1 MKLLNKNYIWLLPL
15 SIILFKWIL
24 IFYFYKDFDFDTK
37 IFANF
42 NDLAY
47 FPFIVSLSDFNIAPA
62 YSDYFKPTHLITF
75 PLASTIVHS
84 IFYKIFGLASYVF
97 LEIFFVIAAYFLI
110 YFFAKTTKVNGNT
123 AVLGTL
129 FFFSLPAFL
138 EYLSIFETYNLFL
151 HIKDQI
157 FNYHLFEF
165 RYPRPLVSNLFFY
178 GFLIFLL
185 KFYNSNNPTKSNYVF
200 LSILLSLIL
209 QSFIYLFI
217 LSSLCFG
224 TFLFIKVIKDKDFI
238 QKNIKNFIIFS
249 LIFILFSLPFFFQL
263 LLAEADYSAR
273 MGLFHMDHNIKKN
286 LLIKTF
292 HHFLNLKYLILVL
305 IFIIFY
311 FIFKKLDSQTIESYK
326 FYLIIFLYSVFAP
339 FIFIIISPYLIWFK
353 HFFDVKNLIFLI
365 GNFLIFI
372 FIIDLIVRRLEF
384 KKWFFSLIFVFLL
397 IINSIQ
403 YYNLIYKNKFLNND
417 YLNDFEEIIHANKLL
432 DSEEKINIFSN
443 SKLINNYYTHKK
455 QNILFPNG
463 FHVSLNDNQLE
474 ILMINSFKAVGFNQ
488 SNFKNFIQN
497 KINWRSENNIG
508 QITGYKYQFNSFY
521 TYFDLGTY
529 GESEIKFLKQN
540 KIFLS
545 ESIALSEN
553 EIKKLSTRFQNHK
566 VIPEIKPKV
575 VIFDKREN
583 YFDFTVSDDYSEIIN
598 NKSFVLYSLKK

>member
-1 MKLLNKNYIWLLPL
+1 MKLLNKKYIWLLPL
-15 SIILFKWIL
+15 SIILFKWTL
-24 IFYFYKDFDFDTK
+24 IFYFYKDFDFDIK

-47 FPFIVSLSDFNIAPA
+47 FPFIVSLSDLNLSPA

-75 PLASTIVHS
+75 PLASIIFHS

-97 LEIFFVIAAYFLI
+97 LEIFLVIAAYFLI
-110 YFFAKTTKVNGNT
+110 YLFAKTTKVNDNT

-129 FFFSLPAFL
+129 FFFSFPIFL
-138 EYLSIFETYNLFL
+138 EYLNIFETNNFFL

-165 RYPRPLVSNLFFY
+165 RYPRPLVSNLYFY
-178 GFLIFLL
+178 SFLIFLL
-185 KFYNSNNPTKSNYVF
+185 KFYNSNNPTKTNYVF

-217 LSSLCFG
+217 LSSLSLS
-224 TFLFIKVIKDKDFI
+224 TFLLIKIIKDKDFI
-238 QKNIKNFIIFS
+238 QKNIKNFIIFF
-249 LIFILFSLPFFFQL
+249 LVFIFFSLPFFFQL
-263 LLAEADYSAR
+263 LLAEVDYSAR
-273 MGLFHMDHNIKKN
+273 MGLFPIDINIKKN

-292 HHFLNLKYLILVL
+292 HHFLNLKYLILAS
-305 IFIIFY
+305 IFIAFY
-311 FIFKKLDSQTIESYK
+311 FILKKLDSKIIASYR
-326 FYLIIFLYSVFAP
+326 FYIIIFLYSVLAP

-365 GNFLIFI
+365 GTFLIFI
-372 FIIDLIVRRLEF
+372 FMIDLIIRKLDF
-384 KKWFFSLIFVFLL
+384 QKWFFSLIFVFLL
-397 IINSIQ
+397 IINSIH
-403 YYNLIYKNKFLNND
+403 YYNLIYKKNLLNND
-417 YLNDFEEIIHANKLL
+417 YLTDLEEIINGYKFL
-432 DSEEKINIFSN
+432 DTENKINIFSN
-443 SKLINNYYTHKK
+443 SKLINYYFTHKK
-455 QNILFPNG
+455 QNILFPDG
-463 FHVSLNDNQLE
+463 FHVSLKDNQLE

-488 SNFKNFIQN
+488 FNFRNFIQN
-497 KINWRSENNIG
+497 KISWRSENKIG

-521 TYFDLGTY
+521 TYFNIDSY
-529 GESEIKFLKQN
+529 GENETKFLKQN

-553 EIKKLSTRFQNHK
+553 EIEKFSTRFQNHK
-566 VIPEIKPKV
+566 VIPEIKPNI

-583 YFDFTVSDDYSEIIN
+583 DFDFIVSDDYSEIIN